1 MEKIDELDKK
11 ILDIISRNARVPFKD
26 VADECGVSRAA
37 IHQRVQ
43 RMVDLGVISGSGYNV
58 NPKKLG
64 FHTCTYVGLNL
75 AKGSMYK
82 EAVEELK
89 KIPEI
94 VEAHFTTGPYSVIVK
109 LYARDNEHLMN
120 LLNERIQEIPGVMNT
135 ETMISLDQSIK
146 KEIPI
151 TIEN

>member
-1 MEKIDELDKK
+1 MVKIDQLDYK
-11 ILDIISRNARVPFKD
+11 ILEIVSKDSRIAFKD
-26 VADECGVSRAA
+26 IADRCNVSRAA

-43 RMVDLGVISGSGYNV
+43 RLMDIGVISGSGYHV
-58 NPKKLG
+58 NPKMLG
-64 FHTCTYVGLNL
+64 FRTCTYVGLNL

-82 EAVEELK
+82 EAVEELR

-120 LLNERIQEIPGVMNT
+120 LLNERIQEIPGVMAT

-151 TIEN
+151 TIEE

>member
-11 ILDIISRNARVPFKD
+11 ILDIISKSARIPFKD
-26 VADECGVSRAA
+26 VAVECGVSRAA
-37 IHQRVQ
+37 VHQRVQ
-43 RMVDLGVISGSGYNV
+43 RLMDLGVITGSGYHI

-82 EAVEELK
+82 EAIEELK
-89 KIPEI
+89 RIPEI
-94 VEAHFTTGPYSVIVK
+94 VEAHFTTGPYSVIIK

-120 LLNERIQEIPGVMNT
+120 LLNERIQEIPGVMAT
-135 ETMISLDQSIK
+135 ETMISLDQSIR

-151 TIEN
+151 TITE